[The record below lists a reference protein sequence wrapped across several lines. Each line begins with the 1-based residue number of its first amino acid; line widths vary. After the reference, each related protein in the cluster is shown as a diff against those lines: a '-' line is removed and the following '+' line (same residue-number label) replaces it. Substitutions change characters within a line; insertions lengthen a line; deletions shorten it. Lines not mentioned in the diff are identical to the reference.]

1 MTWPSQG
8 GLCLATGPWFLTGRL
23 ADLLRSR
30 SELEP
35 QHLQGANWIPNGSFG
50 FIWEFCKIDELYC
63 LHCLHC
69 LHCFCKSA
77 SHVLSC
83 DGGIWIRMEG
93 AFNTKQGAS
102 FAFFRFWGSVSTK
115 SSNKQIRQY
124 VHQITAVQST
134 LK

>member
-8 GLCLATGPWFLTGRL
+8 GLCLATGPWCLTGRL

-50 FIWEFCKIDELYC
+50 FIWEFCKIDELK
-63 LHCLHC
+63 LLT
-69 LHCFCKSA
+69 LPALLGLCKSA

-93 AFNTKQGAS
+93 AFNTKPGAS
-102 FAFFRFWGSVSTK
+102 FAFFRFWASVSTK